1 MVFASTNELDLA
13 RYWFN
18 QSTRGVFRQPEKLGT
33 KSSGGGPW
41 VGVGH
46 SLLDKLPRSAS
57 FISRATAR
65 KQAIGQLTSSKSP
78 MGKVELDT
86 TKGPITLGEAERGGK
101 QFKEMPLSRR
111 LSRDENPASTT
122 TSRSPPV
129 INHFSGFDIGSEL
142 RNDFG
147 APGNPVDAE
156 RVLQFSGKL
165 FRSRRQP
172 VETRPES

>member
-1 MVFASTNELDLA
+1 M
-13 RYWFN
+13 
-18 QSTRGVFRQPEKLGT
+18 
-33 KSSGGGPW
+33 
-41 VGVGH
+41 
-46 SLLDKLPRSAS
+46 DKLPRSAS
-57 FISRATAR
+57 FISRVTAR
-65 KQAIGQLTSSKSP
+65 KQAIEQLTSSKSS
-78 MGKVELDT
+78 MGKVELDAA
-86 TKGPITLGEAERGGK
+86 KGPITLGEADRRGK
-101 QFKEMPLSRR
+101 RFKEMPLSRR

-142 RNDFG
+142 WNDFG

-156 RVLQFSGKL
+156 RVLQFAGKL